1 MRERMSWD
9 ELVKTY
15 PDSWV
20 VLDNVVFTDS
30 SYCNLVESGDFIET
44 VSLKEAALKWRE
56 LQNSNSKL
64 VIAYTGDKHVR
75 ALMAPCSRMQWDALE
90 KEYPDMW
97 VVLKDAE
104 HKHNNPMNPNIL
116 SGIVMCS
123 ATDDQIDSFWAF
135 TDDRDLKYYVIRT
148 SDNFPCAFV
157 GVTL

>member
-9 ELVKTY
+9 ELVKAY

-30 SYCNLVESGDFIET
+30 SYCNLIESGDFIET

-56 LQNSNSKL
+56 LQNSNNKL
-64 VIAYTGDKHVR
+64 VIAYTGDKHVH
-75 ALMAPCSRMQWDALE
+75 ALMSPCSRMQWDELE
-90 KEYPDMW
+90 KNYPDMW

-104 HKHNNPMNPNIL
+104 HEDNDPKNPNIE

-123 ATDDQIDSFWAF
+123 ATDEQIDAFWLF
-135 TDDRDLKYYVIRT
+135 SDEPDLKYYVIRT
-148 SDNFPCAFV
+148 SDNFPVVFS